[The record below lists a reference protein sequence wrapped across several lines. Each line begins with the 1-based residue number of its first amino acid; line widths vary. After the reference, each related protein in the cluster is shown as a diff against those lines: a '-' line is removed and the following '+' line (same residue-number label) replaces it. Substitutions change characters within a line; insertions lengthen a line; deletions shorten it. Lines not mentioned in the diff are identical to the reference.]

1 MNRLGDAQQY
11 RAQVLAFYH
20 LILLVPALVA
30 LTMTVHM
37 KGMVPNIKLIDL
49 ADHLLDALNAG
60 VAELE
65 QLIALDADEM
75 IVLPVAVRA
84 LVFSLTVPELMSY
97 HQLAF
102 DEQFERVVDRSA
114 AHPRAFLFQPDVYLV
129 GSHMITRR
137 VNLLQHSETCGRLSL
152 APFSQVLRKNAPDL
166 LQLLRGEGRLS
177 VDLHA

>member
-20 LILLVPALVA
+20 LILLVRALFA
-30 LTMTVHM
+30 LTMPVHM

-75 IVLPVAVRA
+75 IEIGRA
-84 LVFSLTVPELMSY
+84 SCRGRV
-97 HQLAF
+97 
-102 DEQFERVVDRSA
+102 ERWVWV
-114 AHPRAFLFQPDVYLV
+114 
-129 GSHMITRR
+129 
-137 VNLLQHSETCGRLSL
+137 GRLE
-152 APFSQVLRKNAPDL
+152 QDV
-166 LQLLRGEGRLS
+166 
-177 VDLHA
+177 